1 MKKIDD
7 KLVIVFWKGEKPV
20 FDRENDYKTDD
31 VIEEILQA
39 DFVLPKAVEEAKQ
52 EAFEKIRAQVNETQ
66 RRDDKMR
73 KRTSGSSKKKM
84 KKRQIIYKTAL
95 GMTAAVAVFSTV
107 CISNPAF
114 AENIPLIGS
123 VFEKLGNS
131 LGFSGEFEQYAKPV
145 EETADLSQEKEM
157 VYSKTVNGTTV
168 TLSEIYCNDTAL
180 YLSLTIQTEKDFPDT
195 SVEQNGNQS
204 IMLGTDSKVRYSF
217 KEDDESLFNAY
228 LDGKVIDTH
237 TYAGVLRIAKKDMTI
252 DHAGIAA
259 FDEAREAFWLENG
272 IDVNAED
279 FDFDKVAEVL
289 GMDSYQDSYL
299 PQVGGPDQNDYIKEI
314 IIPDQFSMTLNIQ
327 DIIGQLPQE
336 QVTTPEMPQDLLDE
350 YARKMQENGIST
362 DDADYEDLTQE
373 QKEIEHQLFS
383 EMWNQYYERYPDAA
397 LPNNKYDSWTLDGNW
412 EFQID
417 VEKNTTDNIEKEVN
431 VVDENG
437 EGIISLVKTPFEI
450 TMNVNDSEGKYFPVL
465 LDADGDLMSEYGMVG
480 SADTVAVQNRDVSTV
495 YVYLCNCI
503 EYMDEL
509 KGYYWSEDY
518 DEKAKTKTFKELLDE
533 RAVAS
538 AQVQFD
544 S

>member
-145 EETADLSQEKEM
+145 EETADLSQEKET

-237 TYAGVLRIAKKDMTI
+237 TYAGVLRIAKRDMTI

-259 FDEAREAFWLENG
+259 FDEARDAFWLENG

-289 GMDSYQDSYL
+289 GMDSYRDSYL